1 MQARMDPATL
11 IGLAVVV
18 FVATDIDDLFL
29 LIALFASA
37 RLRPWQ
43 IIAGQYLGIAALI
56 AASLVLALV
65 ALIVPPAWIGLM
77 GLLPIALGLKALF
90 ALSDDGDDD
99 DEISKLASVTSI
111 GRILAVAGVTVAN
124 GGDNLGVYVPLFATQ
139 SAPQVAV
146 TCVVFLI
153 VTGLW
158 CFAARWLVDH
168 PTAGPPIRLAGQRL
182 LPAVLIALGAFI
194 LWDAGT
200 ITLLFP

>member
-1 MQARMDPATL
+1 MQARMDPAAL

-37 RLRPWQ
+37 TLRPWQ
-43 IIAGQYLGIAALI
+43 VIVGQYLGIVALI
-56 AASLVLALV
+56 AASLALSLV

-77 GLLPIALGLKALF
+77 GLLPIALGVKALF
-90 ALSDDGDDD
+90 GGADDD
-99 DEISKLASVTSI
+99 DFDTPDLARITSI
-111 GRILAVAGVTVAN
+111 GRIFAVAGVTIAN

-139 SAPQVAV
+139 SVAEVAV
-146 TCVVFLI
+146 TCLVFLV

-158 CFAARWLVDH
+158 CFVARWLVNH
-168 PTAGPPIRLAGQRL
+168 PTAGPPIRHIGARL
-182 LPAVLIALGAFI
+182 LPAVLIALGVFI
-194 LWDAGT
+194 LLDSGT